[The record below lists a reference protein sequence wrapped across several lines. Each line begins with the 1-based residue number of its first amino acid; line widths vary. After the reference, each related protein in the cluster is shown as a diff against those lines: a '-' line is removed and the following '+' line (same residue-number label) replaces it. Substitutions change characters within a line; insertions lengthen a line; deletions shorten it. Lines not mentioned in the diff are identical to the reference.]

1 MEEKTKIMI
10 VDDNKKFVELLE
22 LYINSQS
29 DMEVVST
36 SHTGKNVIDKIKET
50 KPDILLL
57 DIVMPER
64 DGLFVLEDM
73 VKEKDIK
80 KPMIIIMSSMG
91 QETITKR
98 AIKLGAVYYVLKPF
112 EMPDLVER
120 LRDFQKDNNVKFLNE
135 DDGNI
140 GFKLEDIEVRVT
152 NIMHEVGVP
161 AHIKGYKFIK
171 ESLLLAVKRDDAI
184 HSITKNLYPTLA
196 EKFKTTPSKVERGI
210 RHAIEVA
217 WNRGEVKVYDKIFGY
232 TVNSNK
238 GKPTNSEFIAMLA
251 DRLLLEE
258 KINA

>member
-1 MEEKTKIMI
+1 MKEKTKIMI

-29 DMEVVST
+29 DMEVVFV
-36 SHTGKNVIDKIKET
+36 SHNGKDVIEKIKE
-50 KPDILLL
+50 KEPDILLL

-64 DGLFVLEDM
+64 DGLFVLEDLS
-73 VKEKDIK
+73 KETEIK

-91 QETITKR
+91 QDTITKR
-98 AIKLGAVYYVLKPF
+98 AIKLGAIYYILKPF
-112 EMPDLVER
+112 EFPDLVER
-120 LRDFQKDNNVKFLNE
+120 LRDLRKDSKVKSLNE
-135 DDGNI
+135 DLEEGN
-140 GFKLEDIEVRVT
+140 FKLEDLEVRIV

-171 ESLLLAVKRDDAI
+171 EALLFVVKREETVC
-184 HSITKNLYPTLA
+184 SITKNLYPTLA
-196 EKFKTTPSKVERGI
+196 EKFNTSPSIIERGI